1 MKRILTAFFAVVLL
15 IACIPLMPI
24 QAEASSTNGIQA
36 KLDKLKSVYYTGTYF
51 TKSGNAA
58 HYTNESESHINNI
71 PARGGLPAGSSLG
84 INGTSCWAFAQYCF
98 CYIYGTNFYNANVVS
113 KPSFGD
119 AVAFN
124 GGTHYA
130 IYLGEDSN
138 NYYVYDANY
147 GYYCAVRYNGALTK
161 SGHTITTVYHA
172 KNYDQVYG
180 TSSQPTIKYTS
191 FAKGVY
197 YIKNNSN
204 GKYLSVSEA
213 KDAQGQGVNTWV
225 YNGYVEQ
232 QMEFI
237 SASSG
242 YKIHPLCS
250 TSRVINANGVT
261 VAAGQ
266 NVDIWND
273 VNDGTQWWGF
283 EKVSGGYVI
292 RNMQDQNCVLGLA
305 SNNTDVVVETYTGA
319 KDQIWTI
326 TLKDCKHSAYNVSV
340 TKEATCTATGTK
352 KYTCQS
358 CGYSYTETIA
368 KTGHTYS
375 ALNTKVYAATCTK
388 QGYTEKRCSCGYVYT
403 GNYTSALGHNYANG
417 KCTRCSNTPTGV
429 KITKQPA
436 NASAYKNENAV
447 VTVTA
452 TGDGLTYQWYYKHT
466 DMSSFSKAQGYT
478 SKTFTNKMVAAC
490 HGEKV
495 YCVVTDKYGNSVQ
508 TNTVTLTLKNKATI
522 TKQPANASAYKNENA
537 VVTVTATGDG
547 LTYQWYYKHTDM
559 SSFSKAQG
567 YTSKTF
573 TNKMVAACHGEKIY
587 CVVTDKYGNS
597 VQTNTVTL
605 TLKNK
610 ATITKQPAN
619 ITGAKGATVKTSVTA
634 SGDGLSYTWY
644 FKNKGASSYS
654 KSSTTTNTYS
664 MTLDATRS
672 GRQVYCVVKDKYGNT
687 VKSNVVTLSIKQTA
701 KITKQ
706 PANVSA
712 AKGATVKTT
721 VTAVGDGATY
731 TWYYK
736 NKGASSYSK
745 SSITTNTYSVTMDS
759 TRAGRQVYCVVKD
772 KYGNSV
778 KSNVVTLSMKTVA
791 KITKQPANAT
801 AAKGAT
807 VKTTVTAVGD
817 GATYTWYFKNKGAS
831 SYTKSSITGKT
842 YSMTMDATRNG
853 RQVYCVVKDKYGNSV
868 KSNVVTLSMKSVAK
882 ITKQPTSVTVAS
894 GATAKTSVTATGDG
908 LSYTWYYKNKT
919 ASGFAKSSITTNT
932 YTMTMDSTR
941 AGRQVFCIVT
951 DKYGNTL
958 TTNVVTLNKK

>member
-24 QAEASSTNGIQA
+24 QAEASSTNGVQA

-84 INGTSCWAFAQYCF
+84 IDGTSCWAFAQYCF

-292 RNMQDQNCVLGLA
+292 RNMQNQSCVLGLA

-375 ALNTKVYAATCTK
+375 ILNTKFYAATCTK
-388 QGYTEKRCSCGYVYT
+388 QGYTENRCSCGYVYT
-403 GNYTSALGHNYANG
+403 GNYTSALGHNYENG

-429 KITKQPA
+429 K
-436 NASAYKNENAV
+436 
-447 VTVTA
+447 
-452 TGDGLTYQWYYKHT
+452 
-466 DMSSFSKAQGYT
+466 
-478 SKTFTNKMVAAC
+478 
-490 HGEKV
+490 
-495 YCVVTDKYGNSVQ
+495 
-508 TNTVTLTLKNKATI
+508 I

-634 SGDGLSYTWY
+634 TGDGLSYTWY

-672 GRQVYCVVKDKYGNT
+672 GRQVYCVVMDKYGNT

-712 AKGATVKTT
+712 VSGATIKTT

-868 KSNVVTLSMKSVAK
+868 KSNVVTLSIKQTAK

-919 ASGFAKSSITTNT
+919 ASGFTKSSITTNT